1 LAPKMASF
9 GNLGFDFVPESGS
22 ARFAQ
27 ANGLPWP
34 IPRDVHSHLQNAAR
48 PSRFIINLVILRCTL
63 ALILCLAACNRG
75 NTDKEAVRQAII
87 DRVSRQGINVGGM
100 DLTVSSV
107 EFNGNKADATVSF
120 APKGSPGAGMSIV
133 YHLEQ
138 QGGKW
143 VVLGRKDS
151 GGAPHGGAVPG
162 GAGANPHG
170 GMAPPAAGGPASM
183 PSPQDLPPTG
193 KPK

>member
-1 LAPKMASF
+1 MASF